1 MDVPDCQGCRER
13 DARIAELERRVA
25 ELEAQVRDLLARLG
39 INASNSSVPPSA
51 NPPQAPK
58 PVVKKPTG
66 RKPGGQPGHTAT
78 RAVRLPPERVQRVI
92 PLIPDTCE
100 RCQEPLPQEAGPN
113 DPEPTWH
120 QVAEL
125 PKTLVHVTEYQGH
138 ARTCTCGHVTRAV
151 IPAKIQAHR
160 FGSRLTAALAYLAGS
175 PHVSKRGIEEISE
188 TLFGMPVALG
198 TVANLEQ
205 ETSAALQA
213 AHEEAAATVRGAPTK
228 HVDESGWKRAGQR
241 RWLWTAATATVAFFV
256 IHAQRGANGLT
267 ALLGETITGIIHSDR
282 WSAYRRLLV
291 ECRQLC
297 WAHLKRDFQK
307 CVDRGG
313 PAQAIGEQG
322 LTLVAA
328 LFEHWHRFRGG
339 GDRTTLQTDMQPIQE
354 ALHRL
359 LEQGLDCADRKAAT
373 FCANLLALE
382 PALWTFV
389 RAEGVEPTN
398 NHAERIL
405 RSGVLWRKISFGC
418 HSDAGC
424 RFVERLL
431 TVVQTL
437 RLQRRNVLDY
447 LEQALRAHRAGLP
460 APRLVAFR

>member
-1 MDVPDCQGCRER
+1 MR

-39 INASNSSVPPSA
+39 TNASNSSVPPSA

-66 RKPGGQPGHTAT
+66 RKPGGQPGHTAN

-100 RCQEPLPQEAGPN
+100 RCQEPLPREPGPN

-125 PKTLVHVTEYQGH
+125 PKVLVQVTEYQGH

-151 IPAKIQAHR
+151 IPAEVQAHR

-205 ETSAALQA
+205 ETSVALQA
-213 AHEEAAATVRGAPTK
+213 AHEEAAEAVRAAPTK
-228 HVDESGWKRAGQR
+228 HVDESGWKQAGQR
-241 RWLWTAATATVAFFV
+241 RWLWTAATTTVAFFV
-256 IHAQRGANGLT
+256 IHAKRGAVGLT
-267 ALLGETITGIIHSDR
+267 ALLGETIQGIIHSDR

-313 PAQAIGEQG
+313 PAQVIGEQG

-328 LFEHWHRFRGG
+328 LFERWHRFRGG
-339 GDRTTLQTDMQPIQE
+339 GGDRAALQADMQPIQE
-354 ALHRL
+354 AWHRL
-359 LEQGLDCADRKAAT
+359 LEEGSACADKKAAR
-373 FCANLLALE
+373 FCKNLLALE

-389 RAEGVEPTN
+389 RADGVEPTN

-437 RLQRRNVLDY
+437 RLQERNVLDY
-447 LEQALRAHRAGLP
+447 LEQSVRAHRAGST
-460 APRLVAFR
+460 APKLLLGQ